1 MQDNEKI
8 ILVIDDEEGA
18 RDFIKSFFEDRE
30 YKVVATPNGKE
41 GIGIIQSGKAG
52 LVLLDMR
59 MPEMNGIDILTE
71 LKNNNISANVYLMTG
86 VDEGDELDKARAL
99 GIKGIVKKPVNLTE
113 LCSIVKECIGR

>member
-1 MQDNEKI
+1 MPDSEKI

-59 MPEMNGIDILTE
+59 MPEMNGIDVLTE

>member
-1 MQDNEKI
+1 MPDSEKI

-41 GIGIIQSGKAG
+41 GIGIIQSGKVG

>member
-1 MQDNEKI
+1 MPDNEKI
-8 ILVIDDEEGA
+8 ILIIDDEEGA

-59 MPEMNGIDILTE
+59 MPEMNGIDVLTE

-86 VDEGDELDKARAL
+86 VDEGDELEKARAL

>member
-1 MQDNEKI
+1 MLDNEKI
-8 ILVIDDEEGA
+8 ILIIDDEEGA
-18 RDFIKSFFEDRE
+18 RDFIKSFFEERE
-30 YKVVATPNGKE
+30 YKVVATPNGRE
-41 GIGIIQSGKAG
+41 GIGIIQAGKTG

-71 LKNNNISANVYLMTG
+71 LKNNNIFANIYLMTG

-99 GIKGIVKKPVNLTE
+99 GIKGVVKKPVNLPE

>member
-1 MQDNEKI
+1 MPDNEKI
-8 ILVIDDEEGA
+8 ILIIDDEEGA

-86 VDEGDELDKARAL
+86 VDEGDELEKARAL

>member
-1 MQDNEKI
+1 MPDNEKI

-59 MPEMNGIDILTE
+59 MPEMNGIDVLTE

-99 GIKGIVKKPVNLTE
+99 GIKRIVKKPVNLTE

>member
-1 MQDNEKI
+1 MPDNEKI

-59 MPEMNGIDILTE
+59 MPEMNGIDVLTE